1 MKIIKNNH
9 GIWGK
14 FNSHK
19 PREVT
24 YLAKASEDMK
34 FSSWADHW
42 GSSTQSQYIK
52 IGRSGF
58 FFFFFVMCKSVH
70 LPTKIT
76 RHRKKQENMTLS
88 KYQNISPETDPENTQ
103 PAEFAD
109 KHFKTY
115 FKYEQGVK
123 KYQENNIWT
132 KKSSKRETSVKEKTK
147 FWSWKIQ

>member
-1 MKIIKNNH
+1 MGKIQFTQAQGSH
-9 GIWGK
+9 LLGK
-14 FNSHK
+14 GFRRH
-19 PREVT
+19 EVFI
-24 YLAKASEDMK
+24 LSWSLRVFHSEPVYKDWK
-34 FSSWADHW
+34 EWL
-42 GSSTQSQYIK
+42 
-52 IGRSGF
+52 

-103 PAEFAD
+103 PAELAD

-132 KKSSKRETSVKEKTK
+132 KKSSKRETSRKEKTK